1 MKKTTVWFFFQHK
14 LSVSRYSKR
23 LGEKCFVSRI
33 CQIKLDI
40 AAAVA
45 AGVGAIANRI
55 LLARWHEVQS
65 SIGNSRESFIHKSHT
80 CLNTWRGTFF
90 HGYWLLR
97 EKWIWERQAM
107 TICIVYW
114 RIPIGVC
121 TWIWYWIHIFP
132 IKVYKVGT
140 VELWINHT
148 M

>member
-1 MKKTTVWFFFQHK
+1 MKKTTVWFFFNTDS
-14 LSVSRYSKR
+14 LSPRYSKR

-40 AAAVA
+40 AAAAV
-45 AGVGAIANRI
+45 GVGAIANRI

-97 EKWIWERQAM
+97 EKWIWERLLEPASNDNLH
-107 TICIVYW
+107 CILKNTYW
-114 RIPIGVC
+114 CVREYDTG
-121 TWIWYWIHIFP
+121 YIFSP
-132 IKVYKVGT
+132 
-140 VELWINHT
+140 
-148 M
+148 